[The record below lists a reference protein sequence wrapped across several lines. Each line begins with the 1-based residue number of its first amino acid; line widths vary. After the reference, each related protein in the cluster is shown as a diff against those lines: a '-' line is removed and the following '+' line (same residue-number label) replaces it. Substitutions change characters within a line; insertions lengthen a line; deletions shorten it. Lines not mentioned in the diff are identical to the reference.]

1 MSQKYIILVATMYI
15 DTSHITRGGKTYT
28 RHLLRESYRAN
39 GKVLHRTIANVS
51 HCSAAEIEAMRLA
64 LRHKE
69 NLEHLGTIQDAFA
82 LKQGLSLGAVWTVY
96 HVARRLGIE
105 QALGTTRAGKLA
117 LWQVIARVIDQ
128 GSRLSAVRLAMA
140 HAACDVLGLATFNEE
155 ALYENLDWLAGA
167 QASIEDR
174 LYAQR
179 TKTQP
184 ISLFLYDVT
193 SSYFEG
199 THNALAAFGYNRDGK
214 KGKRQIVIGL
224 LCDEAGHPVSNEVFP
239 GNTQDPHTFA
249 AQINKVKARFGVHE
263 ITFVGDRGM
272 IKGQHIEDLAQ
283 QGLHYITAMTKPQ
296 IEKLLKQ
303 GTLHMDLFD
312 QELAE
317 VLTDEGIRYVL
328 RRNPVRAQEVRDTRH
343 ANLTTLQAQVAKQ
356 NQYLTDHPRANAQ
369 GAVQKLVARAEKLRI
384 ADWVELTLEERA
396 LKLTVNASAQQEAAK
411 LDGCYVLKTDLP
423 PAQAPKEMVHDRY
436 QDLASVEQ
444 AFRTCKTA
452 HLEVR
457 PIFLRREARTRAH
470 ALVVMLAYQIIRYLA
485 SCWSAF
491 DVTVEEGLHAL
502 TTLCLV
508 EVAPK
513 HAPSYHCIPTPRDA
527 IARLLHS
534 ADIKLPKAFSLS
546 GVQVSTKKKL
556 QSERMLQ

>member
-1 MSQKYIILVATMYI
+1 MHAYAIVVATMYI

-69 NLEHLGTIQDAFA
+69 ALEHLGTIQDAVT
-82 LKQGLSLGAVWTVY
+82 LQQGVSFGAVWTVY

-105 QALGTTRAGKLA
+105 QALGTTREGKLA
-117 LWQVIARVIDQ
+117 LWQVMARVINQ

-140 HAACDVLGLATFNEE
+140 HAACDVLGLGTFDEDT
-155 ALYENLDWLAGA
+155 LYENLDWLAGA
-167 QASIEDR
+167 QAGVEDR
-174 LYAQR
+174 LFAQR
-179 TKTQP
+179 TPTKP
-184 ISLFLYDVT
+184 INLFLYDVT
-193 SSYFEG
+193 SSYLEG
-199 THNALAAFGYNRDGK
+199 TQNALAAFGYNRDGK

-224 LCDEAGHPVSNEVFP
+224 LGDEDGQPVSIEVFP
-239 GNTQDPHTFA
+239 GNTQDPRTFA
-249 AQINKVKARFGVHE
+249 AQLAKVKTRFGVHE

-272 IKGQHIEDLAQ
+272 IKGQQIEDLAQ
-283 QGLHYITAMTKPQ
+283 HGYHYITAITKPQ
-296 IEKLLKQ
+296 IEKLLRQ
-303 GTLHMDLFD
+303 GTLQMDLFD

-317 VLTDEGIRYVL
+317 VLADEGLRYVL
-328 RRNPVRAQEVRDTRH
+328 RRNPVRAQEVKDTRH
-343 ANLTTLQAQVAKQ
+343 AKLAKLQAQVATQ
-356 NQYLTDHPRANAQ
+356 TQYLQEHPRAAAQ
-369 GAVQKLVARAEKLRI
+369 GALQKLAASAAKLRI
-384 ADWVELTLEERA
+384 ADGVELTLEERA
-396 LKLTVNASAQQEAAK
+396 ITLTVNTSAQQEAAK
-411 LDGCYVLKTDLP
+411 LDGCYVLKTDLTP
-423 PAQAPKEMVHDRY
+423 SQAPTEMVHDRY
-436 QDLASVEQ
+436 KDLASVES

-491 DVTVEEGLHAL
+491 DVTVAEGLHAL

-513 HAPSYHCIPTPRDA
+513 NAPSYHCIPTPRDA

-546 GVQVSTKKKL
+546 GVRVSTKKKL
-556 QSERMLQ
+556 QSERILQ

>member
-1 MSQKYIILVATMYI
+1 MYI

-51 HCSAAEIEAMRLA
+51 HCSTAEIEALRLA

-69 NLEHLGTIQDAFA
+69 DLEHLGTIQDAIT
-82 LKQGLSLGAVWTVY
+82 LKQGVSFGAVWTVY
-96 HVARRLGIE
+96 HVARRVGIE

-117 LWQVIARVIDQ
+117 LWQVMARVIDQ
-128 GSRLSAVRLAMA
+128 GSRLSAVRLAMS
-140 HAACDVLGLATFNEE
+140 HAACDVLGLGTFDED
-155 ALYENLDWLAGA
+155 ALYENLDWLAGV
-167 QASIEDR
+167 QASVEDR
-174 LYAQR
+174 LFAQR
-179 TKTQP
+179 TQTKP
-184 ISLFLYDVT
+184 VSLFLYDVT
-193 SSYFEG
+193 SSYLEG

-214 KGKRQIVIGL
+214 KGKMQIVIGL
-224 LCDEAGHPVSNEVFP
+224 LCDEDGHPVSIEVFP
-239 GNTQDPHTFA
+239 GNTQDPRTFA
-249 AQINKVKARFGVHE
+249 AQLEKVKSRFGATA

-272 IKGQHIEDLAQ
+272 IKGQQIDDLVQ
-283 QGLHYITAMTKPQ
+283 HGFHYITAITKPQ
-296 IEKLLKQ
+296 IEKLLRT
-303 GTLHMDLFD
+303 GTFQMDLFD

-317 VLTDEGIRYVL
+317 VLTEEGIRYVL

-343 ANLTTLQAQVAKQ
+343 AKLATLQAQVAKQ

-369 GAVQKLVARAEKLRI
+369 GAVQKLVARAKTLRI
-384 ADWVELTLEERA
+384 TDWVELTIEERTIT
-396 LKLTVNASAQQEAAK
+396 LTVKTSAQQEAAK
-411 LDGCYVLKTDLP
+411 LDGCYVLKTDLTP
-423 PAQAPKEMVHDRY
+423 QQAPKELVHDRY
-436 QDLASVEQ
+436 KDLASVEH

-457 PIFLRREARTRAH
+457 PIFLRREERTRAH

-513 HAPSYHCIPTPRDA
+513 NAPSYHCIPTPRDA

>member
-1 MSQKYIILVATMYI
+1 MYV

-28 RHLLRESYRAN
+28 RHLLRESYRAH

-51 HCSAAEIEAMRLA
+51 QCSEAEIAALRLA

-69 NLEHLGTIQDAFA
+69 DLEHLGTLTDPLL
-82 LKQGLSLGAVWTVY
+82 LKQGLSFGAVWTVY

-105 QALGTTRAGKLA
+105 QALGTTRDGKLA

-128 GSRLSAVRLAMA
+128 GSRLAAVRLAMA
-140 HAACDVLGLATFNEE
+140 HVACDVLGFETFDED

-167 QASIEDR
+167 QAAIEDR

-179 TKTQP
+179 QKTTP
-184 ISLFLYDVT
+184 ASLFLYDVT
-193 SSYFEG
+193 SSYVEG

-224 LCDEAGHPVSNEVFP
+224 LCDEDGHPVSIEVFP
-239 GNTQDPHTFA
+239 GNTPDPHTFA
-249 AQINKVKARFGVHE
+249 SQLAKVKTRFGVTE

-272 IKGQHIEDLAQ
+272 IKGQQVEDLAT
-283 QGLHYITAMTKPQ
+283 QGFHYITAITKPQ
-296 IEKLLKQ
+296 IEKLLRTRVLQ
-303 GTLHMDLFD
+303 MGLFD
-312 QELAE
+312 QEVAE
-317 VLTDEGIRYVL
+317 VLADEGIRYVL
-328 RRNPVRAQEVRDTRH
+328 RRNPVRAQEMRDTRH
-343 ANLTTLQAQVAKQ
+343 AKLATLQAQVAKQ
-356 NQYLTDHPRANAQ
+356 NQYLTDHPRAKAQ
-369 GAVQKLVARAEKLRI
+369 GAVQKLAARATTLRI
-384 ADWVELTLEERA
+384 ADWVELTLDERTITLA
-396 LKLTVNASAQQEAAK
+396 INEDAQTEAAK
-411 LDGCYVLKTDLP
+411 LDGCYVLKTDLT
-423 PAQAPKEMVHDRY
+423 PAQAPKELVHERY
-436 QDLASVEQ
+436 KDLASVEH

-457 PIFLRREARTRAH
+457 PLFLRREARTRAH
-470 ALVVMLAYQIIRYLA
+470 ALAVMLAYQIIRYLA

-491 DVTVEEGLHAL
+491 DVTVAEGLHAL

-513 HAPSYHCIPTPRDA
+513 NASSYHCLPTPRDT

-534 ADIKLPKAFSLS
+534 ADIKLPKVFSLS
-546 GVQVSTKKKL
+546 GVRVSTKKKL
-556 QSERMLQ
+556 QSERLHQ

>member
-1 MSQKYIILVATMYI
+1 MYI

-69 NLEHLGTIQDAFA
+69 ALEHLGTIQDAVA
-82 LKQGLSLGAVWTVY
+82 LKQGLSFGAVWTVY

-140 HAACDVLGLATFNEE
+140 HAACDVLGLATFNEDT
-155 ALYENLDWLAGA
+155 LYENLDWLAGA

-214 KGKRQIVIGL
+214 KGKMQIVIGL
-224 LCDEAGHPVSNEVFP
+224 LCDEDGHPVSIEVFP

-249 AQINKVKARFGVHE
+249 AQLAKVKTRFGVTE

-272 IKGQHIEDLAQ
+272 IKGQQIEDLAQ
-283 QGLHYITAMTKPQ
+283 HGFHYITAITKPQ
-296 IEKLLKQ
+296 IEKLLKT
-303 GTLHMDLFD
+303 GTLQMDLFD

-328 RRNPVRAQEVRDTRH
+328 RRNPMRAQEMRDTRH
-343 ANLTTLQAQVAKQ
+343 AKLATLQAQVAKQ

-369 GAVQKLVARAEKLRI
+369 GALQKLVARAEKLRI
-384 ADWVELTLEERA
+384 ADWVKLIVVERA
-396 LKLTVNASAQQEAAK
+396 MTLTIKEDAQTEAAK
-411 LDGCYVLKTDLP
+411 LDGCYVLKIDLT
-423 PAQAPKEMVHDRY
+423 PAQAPKEIVHDRY
-436 QDLASVEQ
+436 KDLSSVER
-444 AFRTCKTA
+444 AFRTCKTV

-457 PIFLRREARTRAH
+457 PIFLRLAERTRAH
-470 ALVVMLAYQIIRYLA
+470 AFVVMLAYQIIQYLA
-485 SCWSAF
+485 SCWSTF
-491 DVTVEEGLHAL
+491 DLTVEEGLQAL

-508 EVAPK
+508 EVSPK
-513 HAPSYHCIPTPRDA
+513 NAPSYHCIPTPRA
-527 IARLLHS
+527 SIAHLLHS
-534 ADIKLPKAFSLS
+534 ADIKLPKVFALS
-546 GVQVSTKKKL
+546 GTRVSTKKKL
-556 QSERMLQ
+556 QSERLVL